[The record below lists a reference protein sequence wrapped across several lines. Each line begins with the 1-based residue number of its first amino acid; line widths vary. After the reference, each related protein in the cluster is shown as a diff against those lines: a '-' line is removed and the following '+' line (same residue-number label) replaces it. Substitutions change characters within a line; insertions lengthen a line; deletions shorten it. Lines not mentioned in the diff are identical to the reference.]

1 MADEDVTTEL
11 KEEMRR
17 LKEELREVKAKL
29 EDNLIESRR
38 NQRGYY
44 IDIGERVRDYV
55 GDVMDGVAEGIQGE
69 LQKSIFIGPRG
80 RHIRINPPAPPH
92 PPGAEIHA
100 ESPQDEEK
108 PVDFTKTARVISALG
123 EEHRLRILD
132 ELMSG
137 GKYVNELQE
146 KLSDIAASTLSSHLS
161 ILEEAGLVVQERVRG
176 RYLVTMPGR
185 SAYKM
190 ARRVGSLLERRNQE

>member
-1 MADEDVTTEL
+1 MTDEDITTEL

-17 LKEELREVKAKL
+17 LKEELKEVKAKL
-29 EDNLIESRR
+29 EDNLIENRR
-38 NQRGYY
+38 KRRGYY

-69 LQKSIFIGPRG
+69 LEKSIFIGPRG
-80 RHIRINPPAPPH
+80 RHIRINPPH
-92 PPGAEIHA
+92 PPGVEIPT
-100 ESPQDEEK
+100 ESPRDEEK
-108 PVDFTKTARVISALG
+108 PVDFDKTARVISALG

-176 RYLVTMPGR
+176 RYLVTIPGR

-190 ARRVGSLLERRNQE
+190 ARRVGSFLERRNQE

>member
-1 MADEDVTTEL
+1 MVDEDMTEEL
-11 KEEMRR
+11 KEEMKR
-17 LKEELREVKAKL
+17 LKEELREVKEKL
-29 EDNLIESRR
+29 EDNLIENRR
-38 NQRGYY
+38 RQRGYY

-69 LQKSIFIGPRG
+69 LEKSIFIGPRG
-80 RHIRINPPAPPH
+80 RHIRISAPH
-92 PPGAEIHA
+92 PPEAKIHA
-100 ESPQDEEK
+100 GSLQDAEK
-108 PVDFTKTARVISALG
+108 PVDFNKTASIISALG

-176 RYLVTMPGR
+176 RYLVTIPGR

-190 ARRVGSLLERRNQE
+190 ARRVGSFLERRNQE